1 MVLNLSRA
9 FINNLSKK
17 LWPCY
22 RGKRAG
28 RLVKAREATRRY
40 NIPRVQTKLMHH
52 TEENSNSRPHNPA
65 NCIQI
70 ATNQRTTKPA
80 VEGQNKLFLP
90 TIILSNVMS
99 LSPKIDEVSHVVQNA
114 NFDLVCITETWLQ
127 QHIPD
132 SAVAINGYNLI
143 RRERQETIHGGVGL
157 YVKKTTPFSILD
169 IS

>member
-1 MVLNLSRA
+1 MVLTYSRA

-28 RLVKAREATRRY
+28 RLVKARETTRRY
-40 NIPRVQTKLMHH
+40 NIPRVQTKLMDHA
-52 TEENSNSRPHNPA
+52 EVNFNSHCYNPA

-70 ATNQRTTKPA
+70 ATNPRTTKPA
-80 VEGQNKLFLP
+80 VEGQSKLFVP
-90 TIILSNVMS
+90 SMFLSNVKS
-99 LSPKIDEVSHVVQNA
+99 LSPKIDEVCHVVQNA

-143 RRERQETIHGGVGL
+143 RRDRQETIHGV
-157 YVKKTTPFSILD
+157 YVCERNHPLLNP
-169 IS
+169 